1 MLARSPVQR
10 LSMPTTLSPRSRS
23 RSQRCDPRNPAAPV
37 TTIRLVPGRSYPTRS
52 GMAQRAFPG
61 SGRQAH
67 ALVAETQPDEPGAV
81 EGVPGVDHP
90 RAGHQ
95 PADAL
100 EVERAELVPLGQDDE
115 DVGL

>member
-10 LSMPTTLSPRSRS
+10 LSMPTTSSPRSRS
-23 RSQRCDPRNPAAPV
+23 RSQTCDPRNPAAPV
-37 TTIRLVPGRSYPTRS
+37 TTIRLLPGRSYPTRS
-52 GMAQRAFPG
+52 GPTRLCMARRAFPG

-67 ALVAETQPDEPGAV
+67 AVVGEPELEEPGAV

-100 EVERAELVPLGQDDE
+100 EVERAELVPL
-115 DVGL
+115 